1 MLRASGLTKVKG
13 LRERAAYTGSMRTP
27 PSLTTKLLAM
37 GAVFL
42 LVALASIGLTLW
54 VTWKLEGGAAAV
66 NEAGRLRMNMLR
78 MVLVLQ
84 TEPPT
89 ALQERARQFD
99 ASLELLR
106 TGDPSRPLF
115 VPWSDKTRVHFE
127 SIRTQWAQARADWE
141 LGMPS
146 DPARVLAQADAFVQ
160 QVDGFV
166 DAIEI
171 QIAGWT
177 AALHLF
183 QLIMAA
189 VAIMAAVTFMA
200 VSYWLVINPLA
211 RLQQAQVLL
220 RQGELGTRLPVENHD
235 EFGQIAAG
243 FNLMAHALQAS
254 HNDLEHKVREKTAS
268 IAVQNQRL
276 AALYEVS
283 ALASTAGSLELLAQ
297 GFVQQI
303 RRVAGADAAAV
314 RWSNEANERYVLL
327 AGDGL
332 PRAMANAEHCLHTGT
347 CLCGQPQAQAR
358 TRVIPITPSTELA
371 LPHCREAGFETLVTI
386 PVQMQQRVLG
396 EVDLF
401 FRSPVAL
408 TDELREL
415 LEALTRHLASA
426 MEGLRAT
433 ALEREAAVAEER
445 GLLAR
450 EMHDSIAQSL
460 AFLKIQTQ
468 LLRDAVVRGDAAKRD
483 RSMGELEEGVRECY
497 ADVRELLVHFR
508 TRTSEEDI
516 ESALRSTL
524 SKFEHQTG
532 IATTL
537 DMLGHGL
544 PLAPDLQ
551 IQVLHI
557 VQEALSNVRK
567 HAGATRVDLRVQRH
581 PRWRFEVH
589 DNGAG
594 FDPTTVAPDSVHVGL
609 GIMRERAQRIGA
621 VVQVVSAPG
630 QGTRVGVELPAVA
643 PASGAGPQSPAPAA
657 FSHAELADIAR
668 RAVAPPGSA
677 ATLMKEAS
685 P

>member
-1 MLRASGLTKVKG
+1 
-13 LRERAAYTGSMRTP
+13 MRTKP
-27 PSLTTKLLAM
+27 TLTAKLLAV
-37 GAVFL
+37 GAGFL
-42 LVALASIGLTLW
+42 MVALASIGLTLW

-84 TEPPT
+84 TETPE
-89 ALQERARQFD
+89 AVLERARQFD

-115 VPWSDKTRVHFE
+115 VPWSAETRTRFDAV
-127 SIRTQWAQARADWE
+127 RNQWAGARAGFTSGRAQDRA
-141 LGMPS
+141 G
-146 DPARVLAQADAFVQ
+146 ALAQADDFVR

-166 DAIEI
+166 EAIEI

-183 QLIMAA
+183 QLFMMAL
-189 VAIMAAVTFMA
+189 AIVAAVTFMA
-200 VSYWLVINPLA
+200 VSYLLVINPVA
-211 RLQQAQVLL
+211 RLQAAQARL
-220 RQGELGTRLPVENHD
+220 RQGELGTRLTVDTDD
-235 EFGQIAAG
+235 EFGQLSAG

-254 HNDLEHKVREKTAS
+254 HDELEEKVRKKTAS

-276 AALYEVS
+276 GALYEVS
-283 ALASTAGSLELLAQ
+283 ALASTADSLEALAQ

-332 PRAMANAEHCLHTGT
+332 PRSMADGEHCLPTGA
-347 CLCGQPQAQAR
+347 CLCGQPQMQAR
-358 TRVIPITPSTELA
+358 MRVIPIAASTGVS
-371 LPHCREAGFETLVTI
+371 LPHCHNAGFETMVTI
-386 PVQMQQRVLG
+386 PVEMQQKLLG

-401 FRSPVAL
+401 FRTHVEL
-408 TDELREL
+408 TDELRDL
-415 LEALTRHLASA
+415 LEAMTRHLASA

-445 GLLAR
+445 SLLAR
-450 EMHDSIAQSL
+450 ELHDSIAQSL

-468 LLRDAVVRGDAAKRD
+468 LLRDAVARGDEAKRD
-483 RSMGELEEGVRECY
+483 RSMAELDVGVRECY

-516 ESALRSTL
+516 ESALRATL

-532 IATTL
+532 MATTL
-537 DMLGHGL
+537 GMSGHGL
-544 PLAPDLQ
+544 PLAPDVQ
-551 IQVLHI
+551 IQVLHM

-567 HAGATRVDLRVQRH
+567 HAGATRVEVLVHRH
-581 PRWRFEVH
+581 PRWKFEVL
-589 DNGAG
+589 DNGRG
-594 FDPTTVAPDSVHVGL
+594 FNVAAVPPDSTHVGL

-621 VVQVVSAPG
+621 VVQVDSAPG
-630 QGTRVGVELPAVA
+630 RGTRVSIELPSGVTAPLPAAARPQEPAGASGTPSASGTSGNSGTTAAASTAREAVA
-643 PASGAGPQSPAPAA
+643 P
-657 FSHAELADIAR
+657 
-668 RAVAPPGSA
+668 
-677 ATLMKEAS
+677 
-685 P
+685 